1 MILVRQMIK
10 KIHDVD
16 INYINY
22 GNNKGE
28 SIVLLHGWG
37 QNIAMMKPLGD
48 PLKKDFNIIIIDL
61 PGFGESEEPKTVWTL
76 DDYAN
81 AINELLKELKI
92 DNPILIGHS
101 FGGKISL
108 LYASKY
114 KCQKLVLLASPFK
127 QEIKKLS
134 LKTKLL
140 KTAKKIPG
148 TEKLAEI
155 AKKHI
160 GSTDYKNASKTM
172 REILVEHVNYD
183 LTESAKKIK
192 APTLIIWGTN
202 DQAVDYHDA
211 YELEKLI
218 DNAGVVIYEN
228 CTHYAYLENLKQTIN
243 VLNSF
248 LRE

>member
-1 MILVRQMIK
+1 MIR
-10 KIHDVD
+10 KIQNID

-22 GNNKGE
+22 GNEQGQT
-28 SIVLLHGWG
+28 IVLLHGWG

-48 PLKKDFNIIIIDL
+48 ALQKEFNIVIIDL

-76 DDYAN
+76 DDYAL
-81 AINELLKELKI
+81 AIKELLNNLKI
-92 DNPILIGHS
+92 TNPILIGHS

-114 KCQKLVLLASPFK
+114 ECQKLVLLASPFK

-134 LKTKLL
+134 LKTKIL

-148 TEKLAEI
+148 TEKLADI
-155 AKKHI
+155 AKKHV
-160 GSTDYKNASKTM
+160 GSTDYKSASKTM

-183 LTESAKKIK
+183 LTEAAKKIK
-192 APTLIIWGTN
+192 APTIIIWGTK
-202 DQAVDYHDA
+202 DEAVDYSNA

-218 DNAGVVIYEN
+218 DNAGVVVYEN